1 MRIEVTAKHV
11 DLTDAI
17 RQYAENK
24 CAKLPRFYDGVQEIQ
39 VLIVRPQKHA
49 EFDVEIRADVEKHD
63 DFFAKESGQDIY
75 GCIDLAVDK
84 LARQLADFKER
95 LKNSKRA

>member
-11 DLTDAI
+11 ELTDAI
-17 RQYAENK
+17 RQYADTK
-24 CAKLPRFYDGVQEIQ
+24 CARLPRFYDGVQSIQ
-39 VLIVRPQKHA
+39 VLIVRPQKRE
-49 EFDVEIRADVEKHD
+49 EFEIEIRADVEKHD
-63 DFFAKESGQDIY
+63 DFVAKERGHDIY
-75 GCIDLAVDK
+75 GCIDLCVDK